1 MSLPAD
7 DPFVALWLAE
17 NPTRRPVSIRVSDR
31 ISAPLT
37 YGVFRPVVLL
47 PRDMDWGDRE
57 AMAYVLAHEFH
68 HIWRYD
74 VVRKWTLAAALCLHW
89 FNPLVW
95 VMYAVAN
102 RDIEL
107 DCDEEVAGCF
117 SWGSPAGYARAL
129 IALEE
134 RRSFGSPF
142 ASHFSQSTLEAR
154 VKALMTARGKGPVRF
169 AAAVLVV
176 AVLAAVCGTSG
187 SAAEVGYNEDDPVPT
202 QAVDWGYTDGEPA
215 TSAAPYNPGVYVDE
229 GIYAVEGEFSASEPP
244 EAAIAPLEGDE
255 VDTGDASWA
264 PAPELAE
271 PPDAYEE
278 SEPPADVSGE
288 YGYWRF

>member
-1 MSLPAD
+1 MVCALVFLASHLRGRRVYAMSLPAD

-17 NPTRRPVSIRVSDR
+17 NPTRRPVSVRVSDQ

-37 YGVFRPVVLL
+37 YGVFHPVVLL
-47 PRDMDWGDRE
+47 PRDMDWNDRE
-57 AMAYVLAHEFH
+57 AMAYVLAHEFQ

-95 VMYAVAN
+95 VMYAVAS

-187 SAAEVGYNEDDPVPT
+187 SAAAVRSTEDDPVSS
-202 QAVDWGYTDGEPA
+202 QAVEWDETDGEPDA
-215 TSAAPYNPGVYVDE
+215 SEAPLDLTSDDPIVYVEAAPPAGWDPVPESTVPPSAYVE
-229 GIYAVEGEFSASEPP
+229 
-244 EAAIAPLEGDE
+244 
-255 VDTGDASWA
+255 
-264 PAPELAE
+264 PAP
-271 PPDAYEE
+271 PT
-278 SEPPADVSGE
+278 DVAGD
-288 YGYWRF
+288 YGYWQF